1 MSKRLFWLAAALLAA
16 SMILAACAPAAA
28 TETAAPTTAPT
39 GPATSG
45 GTIKIATQ
53 SPLSGGQSA
62 LGVDIKNGA
71 ELALEQ
77 FGGPL
82 RDMGFTLELAPY
94 DDQANPDTGVANA
107 KQIVADPDILCG
119 VGHLNS
125 GVMIPSSEEYHAAGL
140 AFVSPANTN
149 PTVTDR
155 EYLEVN
161 RIVGRDDVQGV
172 VGAEFAADQGFETV
186 YIVHDKTTYGQG
198 IAEFFQQKA
207 EELGMT
213 VAGFEG
219 TEEKANFDALIT
231 PILTANPDLVY
242 FGGIYDQ
249 AGVFFKQTRER
260 GYEGTFMG
268 PDGMDSTTLPEI
280 AGDAL
285 ISGGGMF
292 YSTVAGPANV
302 YPGTAKFIEDFTAK
316 YGAAPQ
322 PFSAQAFDAMG
333 ICLKA
338 IESAS
343 MDASGLPTRAAVAE
357 AIRALEPYAGVT
369 GTYTF
374 NDIGDVTSAKYFVI
388 KVLSADPAA
397 WGNNSVEQTLD
408 IAPPSQ

>member
-1 MSKRLFWLAAALLAA
+1 
-16 SMILAACAPAAA
+16 
-28 TETAAPTTAPT
+28 
-39 GPATSG
+39 
-45 GTIKIATQ
+45 
-53 SPLSGGQSA
+53 
-62 LGVDIKNGA
+62 
-71 ELALEQ
+71 
-77 FGGPL
+77 
-82 RDMGFTLELAPY
+82 
-94 DDQANPDTGVANA
+94 
-107 KQIVADPDILCG
+107 
-119 VGHLNS
+119 
-125 GVMIPSSEEYHAAGL
+125 
-140 AFVSPANTN
+140 
-149 PTVTDR
+149 
-155 EYLEVN
+155 
-161 RIVGRDDVQGV
+161 
-172 VGAEFAADQGFETV
+172 
-186 YIVHDKTTYGQG
+186 
-198 IAEFFQQKA
+198 
-207 EELGMT
+207 
-213 VAGFEG
+213 
-219 TEEKANFDALIT
+219 
-231 PILTANPDLVY
+231 
-242 FGGIYDQ
+242 
-249 AGVFFKQTRER
+249 
-260 GYEGTFMG
+260 MG